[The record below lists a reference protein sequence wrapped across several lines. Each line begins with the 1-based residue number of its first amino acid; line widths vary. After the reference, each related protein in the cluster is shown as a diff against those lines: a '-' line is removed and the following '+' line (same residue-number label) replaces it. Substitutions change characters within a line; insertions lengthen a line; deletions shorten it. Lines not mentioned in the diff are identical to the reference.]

1 MKGRQERKAEKEAA
15 FVVGRMTTLGV
26 LSLVWLGLYGGTLWV
41 ILKRTQDLPL
51 TILSAGSLALLAATI
66 GLLLRQFTLTGKQA
80 HHLQSLQAEWQ
91 ATQESLRHLLSQR
104 DQLGHLVQLLHRF
117 VLATKPQEVVVAL
130 LQELPFFL
138 RLSRMEVA
146 LLEGATILWLWE
158 ARNPQI
164 RIENLAN
171 FNEALP
177 SWLSRPPSKT
187 LWQENGALLVP
198 VTTDDHVI
206 ALLRLERPEPFS
218 SDEIR
223 FLEIVASQSA
233 LALERV
239 RLISFLENLSI
250 TDALTGIANR
260 RHLEWRLSEEIERA
274 RRYRYPLSLLMVDID
289 HFKQIN
295 DTYGHQVG
303 DAVLQQLAYRL
314 RNTLRRTDFVARYG
328 GEEFIVLAPQTPVD
342 RALILAERLRQRI
355 ASEPILVAS
364 DLSLPVTVSVGVA
377 VFPDHAQN
385 ESELVRAADA
395 ALYRAKQAGRNCV
408 RVFEPN
414 KSQGGDGN
422 VWT

>member
-1 MKGRQERKAEKEAA
+1 
-15 FVVGRMTTLGV
+15 VVRRMTTLGV

-51 TILSAGSLALLAATI
+51 TILSAGSLALLVATI
-66 GLLLRQFTLTGKQA
+66 GLLLRQFTLMGKQA

-104 DQLGHLVQLLHRF
+104 DQLGRLVQLLHRF

-130 LQELPFFL
+130 LQELPSFL

-146 LLEGATILWLWE
+146 LLEGATILWMWE

-164 RIENLAN
+164 RIENLDN

-177 SWLSRPPSKT
+177 SWLSCPLSKT
-187 LWQENGALLVP
+187 LRQENGALLVP

-206 ALLRLERPEPFS
+206 ALLRLERPEPFL

-250 TDALTGIANR
+250 TDALTGVANR

-364 DLSLPVTVSVGVA
+364 DLQLPVTVSVGVA